1 MDERQATGSA
11 PAGGRLPTPQ
21 EAESLLRAAARRN
34 PGPWVDHVRVAAGTA
49 RALAGR
55 IPGLDPEAAAV
66 LGLLHD
72 LGRGSGGRGVA
83 DVRHILDGYVSLR
96 DAGFDGAARVCLTHS
111 FPIKDVDAF
120 ASAWD
125 CPPAEKR
132 FVQEFLDGLEYDDY
146 DRLIQLCDALSLP
159 RGPCLLEKRLVDVA
173 LRHGVNALTVAKW
186 RAYVE
191 VQRGFEARMGASVYR
206 LLPGVVETT
215 FGFDAP
221 GSGAGAGAA
230 ARDEPPAP

>member
-1 MDERQATGSA
+1 MDERQAAAST
-11 PAGGRLPTPQ
+11 PAGGRLPTPH

-34 PGPWVDHVRVAAGTA
+34 PGPWVDHVRVAAGAA
-49 RALAGR
+49 RALAAR
-55 IPGLDPEAAAV
+55 IPGMDPEAAAV

-72 LGRGSGGRGVA
+72 VGRGSGGPGVA
-83 DVRHILDGYVSLR
+83 DVRHILDGYTLLR

-125 CPPAEKR
+125 CPPQEKR
-132 FVQEFLDGLEYDDY
+132 FVQEYLDGLEYDDY

-159 RGPCLLEKRLVDVA
+159 GGPCLLEKRLVDVA
-173 LRHGVNALTVAKW
+173 LRHGINALTLAKW

-191 VQRGFEARMGASVYR
+191 LRRDVEARAGVSVYR

-215 FGFDAP
+215 FGFDTP
-221 GSGAGAGAA
+221 GAA
-230 ARDEPPAP
+230 PRGGSAAP